1 MATGA
6 VGLFRYRAGSARVS
20 TQSTK
25 RSIVAGRTG
34 LLFVLALVAPARA
47 QTAIGAQDALHPGG
61 IQAAHILQLWH
72 GTVALCL
79 AVFILVLGACLLALW
94 RAPRG
99 SRQSPADLGT
109 LDYTPG
115 TRERRLLRAVGWGA
129 ALSSA
134 GLIVLFAGDILAGR
148 ALAQLPVANALHI
161 ELTGH
166 SWWWEARYRDP
177 VSNTSFTTANELHL
191 PVGRAAIITLR
202 SDDVIHSLWV
212 PNLHGKLDLIP
223 GRTTE
228 IRVRADRAGVYR
240 GQCAEFCGLQ
250 HTMMALQVVAE
261 PVAVYAGWAEGQQRP
276 AAAAPANHI
285 EAQRGAQVF
294 LDNQC
299 AGCHAIRGTAA
310 RAGIGPDLTHL
321 ASRQTIAAGMLPNAR
336 GHLAG
341 WIVDAPSIKPGV
353 RMPAIK
359 LAPDDLQALLT
370 YLETLH

>member
-1 MATGA
+1 MAIEEA
-6 VGLFRYRAGSARVS
+6 PHHWVRRALFPACA
-20 TQSTK
+20 
-25 RSIVAGRTG
+25 
-34 LLFVLALVAPARA
+34 APCAAQA
-47 QTAIGAQDALHPGG
+47 QTAIGAQDALRPAG
-61 IQAAHILQLWH
+61 IQAGHILQLWH

-79 AVFILVLGACLLALW
+79 LVFVVVLGACLLALW

-109 LDYTPG
+109 LDDGPG
-115 TRERRLLRAVGWGA
+115 TRERRLLYAVAWGG

-134 GLIVLFAGDILAGR
+134 GLVILLAGDVLAGR
-148 ALAQLPVANALHI
+148 ALAQLPVSGALHI

-166 SWWWEARYRDP
+166 SWWWEAHYRDP
-177 VSNTSFTTANELHL
+177 VSQRSFATANELHL

-212 PNLHGKLDLIP
+212 PNLHGKLDLLP

-228 IRVRADRAGVYR
+228 IRVRADRAGTFR

-261 PVAVYAGWAEGQQRP
+261 APERYAAWADGQQRP
-276 AAAAPANHI
+276 AASPGSGSAAQH
-285 EAQRGAQVF
+285 GAQVF
-294 LDNQC
+294 RNSQC
-299 AGCHAIRGTAA
+299 AGCHAIRGVAA
-310 RAGIGPDLTHL
+310 GEGVRIGPDLTHL

-341 WIVDAPSIKPGV
+341 WIVDAPSLKPGV
-353 RMPAIK
+353 RMPAIA
-359 LAPDDLQALLT
+359 LAPGDLQDLLA